1 MIASFVSHGYGL
13 LVIQQMNR
21 YSRRNLEH
29 GEYQCFNWLQL
40 NMSNY
45 CSVNWSWEC
54 LLLQLWTFFSVCILF
69 LFCVCT
75 VIILRGIWFLP
86 LCLYAFLAERF
97 LFYVCLRV
105 CTVIILRRIWFRLRL
120 CVRYCPSVAFLIF
133 YFSICP
139 VIFVCLCSNYTS
151 NITIQKQMFDLI

>member
-1 MIASFVSHGYGL
+1 MPQKIIINLIILIASFVSHGYGL

-54 LLLQLWTFFSVCILF
+54 LLLQLWTIFSVCILF
-69 LFCVCT
+69 LFCFV
-75 VIILRGIWFLP
+75 LL
-86 LCLYAFLAERF
+86 
-97 LFYVCLRV
+97 LFYGGSGFSPCF
-105 CTVIILRRIWFRLRL
+105 CMCSW
-120 CVRYCPSVAFLIF
+120 PSV
-133 YFSICP
+133 FSFMFA
-139 VIFVCLCSNYTS
+139 FVCVLLLFYGGSG
-151 NITIQKQMFDLI
+151 FDFGFVYVIVQALLFLYFILVFVL